1 MHGKPPWASTLD
13 NALLLDRGP
22 IGSSRARLL
31 PGGLH
36 GKPPWASTLDN
47 ALLLDR
53 GPIGSTCCVFCSVR
67 TPDSPPFGQ
76 TRLLRS
82 LQTVALGGGWQCKP
96 HDESLAKVGFDGD
109 PVLGR
114 AWACVFFTE
123 AKKSPRKPGAKNT
136 AYDQILMIPRNS
148 RMELTKIIARM
159 MGATNFMMTT

>member
-1 MHGKPPWASTLD
+1 M
-13 NALLLDRGP
+13 
-22 IGSSRARLL
+22 
-31 PGGLH
+31 
-36 GKPPWASTLDN
+36 
-47 ALLLDR
+47 DR

-82 LQTVALGGGWQCKP
+82 LQTVALGGGWQCKPHDESLAKVGFDGPPVLGRAVLTVEFALGGGWQCKP